1 MKHLTEFEQWI
12 NTIVNEADSKLDP
25 YVNPFDGIDDGTETK
40 ADRQARLGRELDTF
54 EKSIQ
59 GKPKSQWTPAQNA
72 EYSRLVKELSITNE
86 QSIVSPN
93 TQGFSKEYLEKAA
106 DPNRFGR
113 YLISVEQAQQMLQ
126 QMQAGTSQNTP
137 VQPQPAPAAT
147 PKPQGFSKEYLQKAA
162 DPNRFGRY
170 LISVERAQQ
179 LLQQMNEDA
188 TIDLNSQIQQKKKE
202 LSLATNRNNM
212 QDVARLNKEIKDLEV
227 AQMKG
232 APATTQPQGNNTM
245 PPSNPTKPGDMQ
257 ATMAKLKE
265 LEKGEPV
272 TQAPS
277 KPAPAQQ
284 ASTQSAQQGQK
295 GQKGPTVAAAQGN
308 DSSNPLNKQAPTQ
321 GGEYELPPG
330 SVGDKPATQ
339 PASTQ
344 PAQAAQTNKP
354 LTWQEIYQQN
364 KQLIG
369 ANPNLIKAGQQLKIR
384 SDDEYTVRPG
394 DSLSKIAGYLNK
406 MLGYTDGDTTPTQQA
421 QPAKAQPA
429 AAQPAQAKPAQA
441 KLAQAQQ
448 APQAQPAKPAP
459 TAGWTP
465 TPEQEKWLGGADRQD
480 PYILNRMPGE
490 KPPVSYFT
498 DPADQQKAKQMGFP
512 ASAAPNTNA
521 PAGSMTA
528 EGSSEL
534 TRLKQ
539 LLGK

>member
-1 MKHLTEFEQWI
+1 MKYLIEFEQWI
-12 NTIVNEADSKLDP
+12 NNIVNEADSQFDP
-25 YVNPFDGIDDGTETK
+25 YVNPFNGIDDGAETK
-40 ADRQARLGRELDTF
+40 ADRQTRLGRELDTF

-86 QSIVSPN
+86 QTAVSPN
-93 TQGFSKEYLEKAA
+93 
-106 DPNRFGR
+106 DHNRFGR
-113 YLISVEQAQQMLQ
+113 YLISVEQAQQM
-126 QMQAGTSQNTP
+126 
-137 VQPQPAPAAT
+137 
-147 PKPQGFSKEYLQKAA
+147 
-162 DPNRFGRY
+162 
-170 LISVERAQQ
+170 
-179 LLQQMNEDA
+179 NEDA
-188 TIDLNSQIQQKKKE
+188 TTDLNSQIQQKKKE
-202 LSLATNRNNM
+202 LSVATNRNNM

-265 LEKGEPV
+265 LENGAPTP
-272 TQAPS
+272 TQPAATQPA
-277 KPAPAQQ
+277 KPAQPAQQ
-284 ASTQSAQQGQK
+284 

-308 DSSNPLNKQAPTQ
+308 DPSNTLNKQAPTQ

-330 SVGDKPATQ
+330 SVGDKPTTQPASTQPASTQPASTQ

-406 MLGYTDGDTTPTQQA
+406 MLGYTAGDTKPTQPA
-421 QPAKAQPA
+421 QPAPASAPA
-429 AAQPAQAKPAQA
+429 APPTPRPSPLASSPAKPAA
-441 KLAQAQQ
+441 T
-448 APQAQPAKPAP
+448 QPAKPAP

-465 TPEQEKWLGGADRQD
+465 TPEQEKWLGSADRQD

-490 KPPVSYFT
+490 KPPASYFT